1 MPYFRELPLKKILLV
16 NFILGLTTGWFF
28 VQGFKLMLGLVV
40 FGGLRLTMF
49 FYRLLGLQLSFF
61 IFIVVWVIDK
71 KYWEKHRVKTPPAK
85 PTAAEYRSLLLTLL
99 VYAAGAGLIN
109 LVRLFSKKSA
119 QSVPGMAGD
128 FHRYGIKRTDA
139 AFSVHIV
146 CEGDIQ

>member
-85 PTAAEYRSLLLTLL
+85 PTAAEYRSLALTLL
-99 VYAAGAGLIN
+99 VYAAGAGIIN
-109 LVRLFSKKSA
+109 LVRL
-119 QSVPGMAGD
+119 
-128 FHRYGIKRTDA
+128 I
-139 AFSVHIV
+139 
-146 CEGDIQ
+146 